1 MFMMKRSE
9 TKWLSVGMAVFAIVA
24 FPMVAVGET
33 VRTNLTGF
41 EETPVLSTPGSGEF
55 KARIR
60 EKSQEIDYELSFRDT
75 ESVVTQAHIH
85 FGPLSIAGPIVIFL
99 CSNLGNGPAGTQ
111 ACPAAG
117 GTITGTIT
125 PANVGA
131 GAAAQGIAAGE
142 FDEVLAAIRA
152 GVTYVNVH
160 TVNRPGGEI
169 RGQLDRHHH
178 HDDD

>member
-1 MFMMKRSE
+1 MKRSE
-9 TKWLSVGMAVFAIVA
+9 MRRWGVGVMVLVILA

-33 VRTNLTGF
+33 VRTDLSGY
-41 EETPVLSTPGSGEF
+41 EETPVLSTPGNGQF
-55 KARIR
+55 KARISSKD
-60 EKSQEIDYELSFRDT
+60 ETINYELSFQDT
-75 ESVVTQAHIH
+75 ETGVTQAHIH
-85 FGPLSIAGPIVIFL
+85 FGAPAIAGPIVIFL

-117 GTITGTIT
+117 GTITGTLT

-142 FDEVLAAIRA
+142 FDEVVRAIRA
-152 GVTYVNVH
+152 GAMYVNVH
-160 TVNRPGGEI
+160 TVGRPGGEV
-169 RGQLDRHHH
+169 RGQLDRRNHDH